1 MVPFMPPP
9 PLALAATT
17 VAATTTADRQAALD
31 AAQKRWKAVKIKSY
45 TYRFSLGCL
54 SCFEPPVQMTV
65 RGGKSTMK
73 PAHNSYGEYK
83 TVPRLFASIQRE
95 IRANPY
101 TLDVKYGS
109 KTGVPLEFAEKTT
122 QLGQD
127 DAGGFSVGGFRRLR

>member
-31 AAQKRWKAVKIKSY
+31 AAEKRWKAVRIKSY
-45 TYRFSLGCL
+45 TYTFSLGCL
-54 SCFEPPVQMTV
+54 SCFEPPVKMTV
-65 RGGKSTMK
+65 RNGKSSMK
-73 PAHNSYGEYK
+73 PANNSYGGYK

-95 IRANPY
+95 IDANPY

-109 KTGVPLEFAEKTT
+109 KTGVPLELAEKTT
-122 QLGQD
+122 QMGQD
-127 DAGGFSVGGFRRLR
+127 DAGGFSVSGFRRLR